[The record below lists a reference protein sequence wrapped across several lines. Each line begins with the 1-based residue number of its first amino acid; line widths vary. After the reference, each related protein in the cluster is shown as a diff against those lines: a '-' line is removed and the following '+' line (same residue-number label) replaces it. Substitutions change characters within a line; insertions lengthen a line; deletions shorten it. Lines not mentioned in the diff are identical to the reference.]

1 MLIVET
7 SIFTKRLRQVLD
19 DDQYR
24 LLQIYLIDSPD
35 AGQVIRGSGGLR
47 KLRWSGSGRGKR
59 GGARIIYRWFP
70 EQDRLLMVFVFLKNE
85 REDRTHQQLKQ
96 LRALVE
102 SELR

>member
-1 MLIVET
+1 MLLVET
-7 SIFTKRLRQVLD
+7 SIFTKRLRQVLN

-24 LLQIYLIDSPD
+24 LLQISLIDAPG

-47 KLRWSGSGRGKR
+47 KLRWSASGRGKR

-70 EQDRLLMVFVFLKNE
+70 EHDRLLMVFVFLKNE
-85 REDRTHQQLKQ
+85 REDLTGQQLKV

-102 SELR
+102 SELK

>member
-7 SIFTKRLRQVLD
+7 PIFTKRLREVLD

-24 LLQIYLIDSPD
+24 LLQISLTASPD

-59 GGARIIYRWFP
+59 GGARLIYRWFP
-70 EQDRLLMVFVFLKNE
+70 EYDKLLMVFVFLKNE
-85 REDRTHQQLKQ
+85 REDLTAQQVRL
-96 LRALVE
+96 LRGLVE
-102 SELR
+102 GELK